1 MNYTTTWANNP
12 YLIGWDKVF
21 SRFEESF
28 KNAETAF
35 PPYNLRKLD
44 DDRFVIELA
53 IAGFNKNNI
62 SVTEEDGSLIVKG
75 EQPETQET
83 YIHKGIAGRKFTKTF
98 SLAEHM
104 EVTGADMKD
113 GILYI
118 GVKRNIPDSKK
129 PKTIEITNFEEGRK
143 RK

>member
-1 MNYTTTWANNP
+1 M
-12 YLIGWDKVF
+12 L
-21 SRFEESF
+21 
-28 KNAETAF
+28 
-35 PPYNLRKLD
+35 LL
-44 DDRFVIELA
+44 
-53 IAGFNKNNI
+53 
-62 SVTEEDGSLIVKG
+62 EDI
-75 EQPETQET
+75 

-104 EVTGADMKD
+104 EVTGADIKD

-118 GVKRNIPDSKK
+118 GVMRNIPDSKK